1 MSEPFLLAHAQEALA
16 LWVSGPALAL
26 RPHGHSDPRR
36 CPARSYAIIS
46 GWTRSWLWRGWT
58 KPLPHPDVL
67 ARAGEDAEA
76 IFGLTQMEKIQF
88 DSEARSP
95 VAAAR
100 ELLDRV
106 VSRDPSG
113 CPPPPPLPAPVSL
126 GLPSC
131 ALCFLSLRPSFCFT
145 VRPRRRKARC
155 WLQGG
160 DADEAR
166 RVLKAELARL

>member
-1 MSEPFLLAHAQEALA
+1 MVTLT
-16 LWVSGPALAL
+16 
-26 RPHGHSDPRR
+26 PRR
-36 CPARSYAIIS
+36 CAARSYAIIS

-67 ARAGEDAEA
+67 TRAGEDAEA

-106 VSRDPSG
+106 VSAEPPCRLISLLSRPSA
-113 CPPPPPLPAPVSL
+113 PLILLLAPFLRVHT
-126 GLPSC
+126 
-131 ALCFLSLRPSFCFT
+131 LCFGSKLIRSAMHGVGCRAAML
-145 VRPRRRKARC
+145 
-155 WLQGG
+155 
-160 DADEAR
+160 AR
-166 RVLKAELARL
+166 RGGCWRQSSRGCEECR

>member
-1 MSEPFLLAHAQEALA
+1 MGI
-16 LWVSGPALAL
+16 SGICSGSGFGDRMITLTP
-26 RPHGHSDPRR
+26 PRR
-36 CPARSYAIIS
+36 CVACSYAIIS

-106 VSRDPSG
+106 VSADPPSP
-113 CPPPPPLPAPVSL
+113 CLLIFPCVSSPSYLPPSA
-126 GLPSC
+126 SC
-131 ALCFLSLRPSFCFT
+131 APLFFCVSFSFFCFSFRLGSDSECT
-145 VRPRRRKARC
+145 VIVAGR
-155 WLQGG
+155 
-160 DADEAR
+160 
-166 RVLKAELARL
+166 